1 MTAGDRVGWK
11 PIEDYAAIGNLRTVG
26 LVARNGSL
34 DWLCLPDLDSPS
46 VFAAILDP
54 ERGGRFSIAPAAGAP
69 VRQEYLDHTNVLVT
83 TFDCDGSRLVLTDFM
98 PLAGTLDGT
107 GGSSETEPAV
117 YRILRAEGGPV
128 DVAVKWAPRLDY
140 GRAKVG
146 AARTGEAVLAWAGE
160 DSLTLTGLGEAA
172 CIEGDEVGPVVR
184 ARFTLRP
191 GERRAL
197 VTRWGSEAPQVTLGE
212 AEHRLAAT
220 VDAWRTWVHKAE
232 ATGDRSWAGDQ
243 SDLVLR
249 SELALKLLTNADSG
263 AIAAAATTSL
273 PEEIGGVRNWDYR
286 FSWIRDAGL
295 GAQALFAL
303 GHAADAQAFV
313 EWAER
318 TVRDSAGDYSK
329 MRIVYGLHGE
339 TELDEEELPNLI
351 GYRRSAP
358 VRIGNGAAGQLQL
371 DIYGELISAVYEVV
385 RLGGKVAPDVCRFL
399 PEVADQACAN
409 WRERDYGIWE
419 VRNGPFDFVYSKAMV
434 WAALDRALKLADR
447 GVIEGD
453 TARWKR
459 SRAEVRADLLDRGF
473 DADLGAF
480 KQSYERAV
488 PDASNLLIPMLELL
502 PFSDPRVKGTI
513 DVTLERLRESDLV
526 YRYRSDDGV
535 AGGEGAFVF
544 CTFWLVD
551 VLALSGRIDDAR
563 RIFEGLAGRANH
575 VGLYSEQIDPAT
587 GAFLGN
593 FPQAFSHIGLINSAL
608 YLAHAEGRE
617 TPIPA
622 PIGSAEHREE
632 STDEEDG

>member
-1 MTAGDRVGWK
+1 MTRGDGGGWK
-11 PIEDYAAIGNLRTVG
+11 PIEDYAAVGNLRTVG
-26 LVARNGSL
+26 LIGRDGAL
-34 DWLCLPDLDSPS
+34 DWLCLPNLDSPS

-54 ERGGRFSIAPAAGAP
+54 GRGGRFTIAPTASPPA
-69 VRQEYLDHTNVLVT
+69 RQKYLDHTNVLET
-83 TFDCDGSRLVLTDFM
+83 TFDCDGGRLVVTDFM

-117 YRILRAEGGPV
+117 YRILRAEGGAV
-128 DVAVKWAPRLDY
+128 DVAVEWTPRLDY

-146 AARTGEAVLAWAGE
+146 AMRRGEAVLAWAGE
-160 DSLTLTGLGEAA
+160 DALTIAGLGEDA
-172 CIEGDEVGPVVR
+172 CIEGDDVGPVVR

-197 VTRWGSEAPQVTLGE
+197 VTHWGSEAPHVTLRE
-212 AEHRLAAT
+212 AEEKLAAT
-220 VDAWRTWVHKAE
+220 VDAWQTWAYKAD
-232 ATGDRSWAGDQ
+232 ASGDRSWAGDQ
-243 SDLVLR
+243 RELVLR

-286 FSWIRDAGL
+286 LSWIRDAGL
-295 GAQALFAL
+295 GAQALYAL
-303 GHAADAQAFV
+303 GHEADAQAFV

-318 TVRDSAGDYSK
+318 TVRESPDAGSK
-329 MRIVYGLHGE
+329 MRIVYGIHGE

-358 VRIGNGAAGQLQL
+358 VRIGNGAADQLQL
-371 DIYGELISAVYEVV
+371 DIYGELISAVYEVI
-385 RLGGKVAPDVCRFL
+385 RLGGSVAPDVCRFL
-399 PEVADQACAN
+399 PKVADQACYS

-419 VRNGPFDFVYSKAMV
+419 LRNGPFDFVYSKAMV

-447 GVIEGD
+447 GVIDGD
-453 TARWKR
+453 TERWKR
-459 SRAEVRADLLDRGF
+459 TRTAVRADLLDRGF
-473 DADLGAF
+473 DAGLGAF

-488 PDASNLLIPMLELL
+488 PDAANVLIPMLELL
-502 PFSDPRVKGTI
+502 PFSDPRVTGTI
-513 DVTLERLRESDLV
+513 DVTLERLCESDLV

-535 AGGEGAFVF
+535 AGDEGAFVF

-551 VLALSGRIDDAR
+551 ALALSGRIDEAR

-608 YLAHAEGRE
+608 YLAHAESRE

-622 PIGSAEHREE
+622 PIGSADHREE
-632 STDEEDG
+632 SMDNR